1 MKKLFSIIVFAF
13 IALNMNAQDTT
24 EGAVMTFEKETI
36 KYGTIKK
43 GDDGTRVF
51 KFENTGT
58 TPLKITNVKAT
69 CGCTVPTFPK
79 NDIMPGEKGEI
90 SIKYDTSKIGRFS
103 KSVSVFTNTSRKR
116 IPLRVAGNVVAH
128 KKKIQSLK
136 IFF

>member
-1 MKKLFSIIVFAF
+1 MKKLFSIIAFVFLA
-13 IALNMNAQDTT
+13 ISMNAQDTSS
-24 EGAVMTFEKETI
+24 GAVMTFEEETI

-58 TPLKITNVKAT
+58 APLKITNVKAT
-69 CGCTVPTFPK
+69 CGCTVPTYPK
-79 NDIMPGEKGEI
+79 NDIMPGETGEI

-116 IPLRVAGNVVAH
+116 IPLRVAGNVVAP
-128 KKKIQSLK
+128 
-136 IFF
+136 